1 VKKYPKLLQ
10 TDARGQLVI
19 PKEIRRALG
28 ITDGTGFWAY
38 AIEKEGIFLKKID
51 APPLAKNEE
60 LSELKEKAK
69 DIGVNEKNIDA
80 ATKRYP
86 KRNIDPMEDV

>member
-1 VKKYPKLLQ
+1 MKKFPKLIQ

-51 APPLAKNEE
+51 APALAENWMKLN
-60 LSELKEKAK
+60 STPQK
-69 DIGVNEKNIDA
+69 
-80 ATKRYP
+80 
-86 KRNIDPMEDV
+86 